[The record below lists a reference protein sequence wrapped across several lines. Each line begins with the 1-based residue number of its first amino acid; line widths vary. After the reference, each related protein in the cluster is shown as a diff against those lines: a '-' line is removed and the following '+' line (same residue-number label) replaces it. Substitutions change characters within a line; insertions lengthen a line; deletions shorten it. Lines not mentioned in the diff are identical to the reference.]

1 MPAQSTEDHKMIMDQ
16 IAEEIFERSI
26 KDQLVPEDNGKFL
39 AINIQTG
46 EYEIDEDDLKA
57 LDRLRK
63 RCPEGEMWLRK
74 TDSKFAARFGV
85 LRCR

>member
-1 MPAQSTEDHKMIMDQ
+1 MPAQSTEDPKMIIHR

-39 AINIQTG
+39 AINIHTG
-46 EYEIDEDDLKA
+46 EFEIDSDDAKA

-74 TDSKFAARFGV
+74 TDSKFAARFGGF
-85 LRCR
+85 R